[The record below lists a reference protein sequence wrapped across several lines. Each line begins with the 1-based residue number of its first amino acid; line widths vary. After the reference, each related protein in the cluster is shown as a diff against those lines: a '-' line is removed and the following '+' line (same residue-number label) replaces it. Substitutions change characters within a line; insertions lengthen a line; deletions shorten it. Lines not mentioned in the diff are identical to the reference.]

1 MAVAVDYG
9 RQRHLLGQANSIIG
23 EVRSSSLEPEA
34 LKATYPRVVELCR
47 IVKRFID
54 SANGLPPDCDGTR
67 AMWTQRGQWLQ
78 EE

>member
-1 MAVAVDYG
+1 MSSVDYG
-9 RQRHLLGQANSIIG
+9 RQRHLLAQANSIIA
-23 EVRSSSLEPEA
+23 EVRSASLEADA
-34 LKATYPRVVELCR
+34 LKASYPKVFELCR

-54 SANGLPPDCDGTR
+54 SAHGLPPDDGTK

>member
-1 MAVAVDYG
+1 MADYG
-9 RQRHLLGQANSIIG
+9 RQRHLLAQAQASISDI
-23 EVRSSSLEPEA
+23 RAAA
-34 LKATYPRVVELCR
+34 LDPDAVKATFPKLFELCR

-54 SANGLPPDCDGTR
+54 SITGLPADDGTQ